1 MTPTGMPG
9 QRRDRSRGHNPLA
22 DAVSLPVTGESHPLR
37 RDASRRLV
45 FSCVLTLAL
54 GVLVTGAWLVRGNI
68 DEAERQGTRRRLPE
82 RVFRPGLRGPV
93 TVLGE
98 LSVRSGDD
106 AVTRDGRPALSGPTA
121 PPRPRPAA
129 GAPKKA
135 PAEPPVGANP
145 VPVPT
150 PVKGPETGPEAAA
163 SGAGATTLATGS
175 TGQVEMA
182 APAQISPCFVLKE
195 IVRPQYPV
203 DADANARRLA
213 AVTVEA
219 AFFVDVDGKV
229 TASYILR
236 SEGGLP
242 FEQAVLAA
250 VDQWRFEPVTGPEC
264 EPLGFWVR
272 LPVTFR
278 NPDARVGRGATAGR
292 R

>member
-1 MTPTGMPG
+1 MTPTGLPG
-9 QRRDRSRGHNPLA
+9 QRRTSFRGHDPMA

-37 RDASRRLV
+37 REASRRLV

-54 GVLVTGAWLVRGNI
+54 GILATGAWLLVGHLE
-68 DEAERQGTRRRLPE
+68 DTDRQGTRRRLPE

-93 TVLGE
+93 TVMGE

-106 AVTRDGRPALSGPTA
+106 AVTRDGRPALSGATA

-129 GAPKKA
+129 GLPKKA
-135 PAEPPVGANP
+135 PAAPATGANP

-150 PVKGPETGPEAAA
+150 PVKGPENGPEAAA
-163 SGAGATTLATGS
+163 SGTGVITLATGS
-175 TGQVEMA
+175 AGQVEMA
-182 APAQISPCFVLKE
+182 APAQFSPCHVLKE
-195 IVRPQYPV
+195 IVRPLYPV
-203 DADANARRLA
+203 DADASARRLA

-219 AFFVDVDGKV
+219 AFFVDVDGRV

-242 FEQAVLAA
+242 FERAVLTA
-250 VDQWRFEPVTGPEC
+250 VDQWLFEPVTDPEC

-278 NPDARVGRGATAGR
+278 NPEARGERGARAGR